1 MIKKLL
7 LIFIG
12 VPVSALAAL
21 IFFSDNVKFTGPTAS
36 TKLSV
41 VSEGT
46 FIEYD
51 SSLEENFKG
60 YFDDF
65 EITAHRML
73 NDDTVSQYI
82 LEKLESAQ
90 KEYTFQT
97 LHIKT
102 FGEYI
107 AGMVTDTKKK
117 KVYLDGYYVNDRVY
131 VLKLQITSD
140 RNPQAKTLVDEVAL
154 ETIVHGA
161 DGYVYT
167 YALQTGIKVS
177 DDDAGIE
184 KSYSA
189 LKKYVSTQLAN
200 ELAEYTR
207 DKKSLDAE
215 LAALRAKKEL

>member
-1 MIKKLL
+1 
-7 LIFIG
+7 
-12 VPVSALAAL
+12 
-21 IFFSDNVKFTGPTAS
+21 
-36 TKLSV
+36 

-97 LHIKT
+97 LHILVDEHVLSIKT